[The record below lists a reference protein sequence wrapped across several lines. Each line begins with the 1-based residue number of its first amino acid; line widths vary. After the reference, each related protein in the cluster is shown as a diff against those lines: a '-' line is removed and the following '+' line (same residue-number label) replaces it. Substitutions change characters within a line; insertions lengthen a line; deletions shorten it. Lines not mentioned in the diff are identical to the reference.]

1 MPREAACPSQDQ
13 LRLLLLGR
21 TPEPEAGSLES
32 HLEGCGRCLRVVRTL
47 PAEDALV
54 EAVRAQRGVEDRPED
69 EAGRPLIERL
79 QARPPA
85 ARGAVPP
92 PEDVP
97 PGDVADP
104 AVPTASLTGD
114 TSLPPAP
121 GPRGGLGRAAPVQ
134 EGAAGNRTEAST
146 PLHPSPPRGAPDAS
160 AAGGGGRPPPPARAP
175 PPPPPGG
182 APDASAAGA
191 GDVPAALLEHP
202 RYHILGRL
210 GAGGMGTVY
219 RAEHRLMG
227 RTVALKVISPELV
240 SRPGMVERFRREVQA
255 AARLS

>member
-146 PLHPSPPRGAPDAS
+146 PLDPS
-160 AAGGGGRPPPPARAP
+160 
-175 PPPPPGG
+175 PPGG